1 MFWPKLIGL
10 IVMADWGGV
19 LVLAG
24 RTLWPGSRI
33 VVLVTGFI
41 IPMVDL
47 PLGVFR
53 VRGVDW
59 GD

>member
-10 IVMADWGGV
+10 IVMADGGGA

-24 RTLWPGSRI
+24 QTLWPGSRI

-41 IPMVDL
+41 ILIVDL
-47 PLGVFR
+47 PLGVS
-53 VRGVDW
+53 DPW
-59 GD
+59 S